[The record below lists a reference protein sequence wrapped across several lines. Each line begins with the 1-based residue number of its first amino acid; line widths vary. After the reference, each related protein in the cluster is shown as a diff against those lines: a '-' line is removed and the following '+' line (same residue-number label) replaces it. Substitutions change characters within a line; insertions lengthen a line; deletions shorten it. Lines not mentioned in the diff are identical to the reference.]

1 MPRRDLS
8 LDEQKRVLAY
18 LNMLR
23 TRLGSWTLVEQALPL
38 SHSVRV
44 EVTSGR
50 SEISTAI
57 AFRVAKVLDVSL
69 YDVLAGTAHPPNTC
83 PQCGHP
89 IDG

>member
-8 LDEQKRVLAY
+8 FDEQKHVLAY
-18 LNMLR
+18 LKMLR
-23 TRLGSWTLVEQALPL
+23 ARLGNWTTVERALPL

-57 AFRVAKVLDVSL
+57 AFRIAKLMDVSL

-83 PQCGHP
+83 PHCGHA
-89 IDG
+89 IG